1 MFWEFKK
8 NMTISEKILEIRQ
21 STGLSATAF
30 AKALDYPQRTYASY
44 EAGDRKPPI
53 EFLTLLIEKYNINAN
68 WLLLGI
74 GNKYLPDN
82 YAEKTIKEKML
93 QTKNT
98 LGAKINYLILDSHLS
113 YEKAG
118 ELLNISKNKIEKII
132 VDKEVPSLDLL
143 KAIAQNFSVSVD
155 SLLGINNNNEVN
167 TLLIKNKIFELLA
180 TGMSVDNIASVLK
193 IHKEVITQTIASVLP
208 KSSNI

>member
-1 MFWEFKK
+1 MP
-8 NMTISEKILEIRQ
+8 ISERILEIRL

-44 EAGDRKPPI
+44 ESGDRKPPI
-53 EFLTLLIEKYNINAN
+53 EFLTLLIKKYNINAN

-98 LGAKINYLILDSHLS
+98 LGAKINYLILDAHSS

-118 ELLNISKNKIEKII
+118 EMFNISKNKIEKII
-132 VDKEVPSLDLL
+132 VDEELPSLDLL
-143 KAIAQNFSVSVD
+143 KDIAQKFNVSVD
-155 SLLGINNNNEVN
+155 SLLGIDNNEVN
-167 TLLIKNKIFELLA
+167 VLLIKNKIFELLS
-180 TGMSVDNIASVLK
+180 TGMSVDKIASVLK
-193 IHKEVITQTIASVLP
+193 INKEAIIQTIASVLH